1 MLRVNDGLLKYIPI
15 RSSLQL
21 DGLIVTVGRRIVC
34 VGEMESPSSDNTEQ
48 LLSNYRVKFGKTKM
62 I

>member
-48 LLSNYRVKFGKTKM
+48 LLSNYRVKFAKTKM